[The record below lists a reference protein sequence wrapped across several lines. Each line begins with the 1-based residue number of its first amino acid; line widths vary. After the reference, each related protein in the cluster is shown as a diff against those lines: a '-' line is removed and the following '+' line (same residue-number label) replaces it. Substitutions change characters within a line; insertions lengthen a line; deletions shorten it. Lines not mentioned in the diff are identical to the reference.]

1 MSQIDLSE
9 RQRQVLATVVAHYVV
24 SGSPVGSR
32 TISKAR
38 PDHLSPASI
47 RNTMADLEEMGYLAQ
62 PHTSA
67 GRVPTDLGYRFY
79 VDSLMSQRPPGK
91 DDLETMRHVLLASEN
106 DQGID
111 EILSRS
117 VKLLAGL
124 SSQVGVVLAPRFSH
138 AVLKRLEF
146 LRISEDRVLALFISQ
161 TGMVDHRIVPMKESL
176 SEAELTA
183 VNNLVNEN
191 FAGLTLPEIRS
202 RVLQM
207 MRQEKALYDRLLAR
221 AMEMSS
227 HYLDQREEGAD
238 ELLVDGT
245 FNVVGEPDFA
255 DVEQM
260 KRLFKA
266 FEDKNR
272 LVELLNACLQQDKP
286 QVIIGKEC
294 LDPGFEDLTIISS
307 PYRYRERPVGALAV
321 IGPRRMDYERLIT
334 LVDSFS
340 RFLTES
346 LARRTRMTGSE
357 QAEHQKDGTEDTHDP

>member
-1 MSQIDLSE
+1 VSQIDLSE

-357 QAEHQKDGTEDTHDP
+357 QAEHQKDGTEDTRDP